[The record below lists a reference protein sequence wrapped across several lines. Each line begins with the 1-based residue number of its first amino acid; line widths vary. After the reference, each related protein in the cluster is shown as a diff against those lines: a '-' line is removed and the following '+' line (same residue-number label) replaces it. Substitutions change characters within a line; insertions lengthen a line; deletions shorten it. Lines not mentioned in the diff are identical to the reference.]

1 MLSGMTDKEIETSK
15 TVFYGSLA
23 VLIRIYKTNKHR
35 LTISML
41 VFSQR
46 KRVTA
51 DDVFR
56 QEISTTEM

>member
-1 MLSGMTDKEIETSK
+1 MTDKELETSK
-15 TVFYGSLA
+15 TVFYDSLG

-51 DDVFR
+51 DNVSSIDQYHCKVVS
-56 QEISTTEM
+56 E

>member
-1 MLSGMTDKEIETSK
+1 MLIDMTDKELETSK
-15 TVFYGSLA
+15 TVFYDSLA
-23 VLIRIYKTNKHR
+23 VLIRIYKTNEHR

-51 DDVFR
+51 GNVSSID
-56 QEISTTEM
+56 QYH